1 MTESRRPAAS
11 GRGPEEQSE
20 KGVLVVRKV
29 LGFVKTMIL
38 GGLLFLFPLVI
49 VTAVVGKAFSLMVR
63 VTEPLDDVIPTDTVA
78 DVAVVNLVAIAA
90 LLVGCFV
97 AGLVAQSEIGRRVYR
112 TADSNLEGII
122 PGYSALKARLG
133 SAVGSEERR
142 KTFKTIFVQFDDQGQ
157 IAFEVERLA
166 DGRVAVF
173 LPGAPDPWSGSV
185 LVVDAD
191 RVTPLDVEILPV
203 SRTFKNLG
211 RGTAAALGQE
221 VSTT

>member
-1 MTESRRPAAS
+1 MFGE
-11 GRGPEEQSE
+11 
-20 KGVLVVRKV
+20 GVLVVRNV
-29 LGFVKTMIL
+29 LAFVKTMIL

-49 VTAVVGKAFSLMVR
+49 VTAVVGKAFRLMLS
-63 VTEPLDDVIPTDTVA
+63 VTEPLDDVIPADSVA
-78 DVAVVNLVAIAA
+78 DVAVINLVAIAA

-97 AGLVAQSEIGRRVYR
+97 AGLVAQSKIGRRVYR
-112 TADSNLEGII
+112 AADTNLEGII
-122 PGYSALKARLG
+122 PGYAALKARLG

-142 KTFKTIFVQFDDQGQ
+142 KAFKTVFVRFDDQSQ

-166 DGRVAVF
+166 DGRVTVF

-191 RVTPLDVEILPV
+191 RVTPLDLEILPV

-211 RGTAAALGQE
+211 RGTAAALGEE
-221 VSTT
+221 VGTT